1 MSQPKNSPPP
11 VSDEPEPIVIVT
23 NMIDFYRQQAVGLR
37 EFFARS
43 DADPTGLISA
53 VMLQAA
59 VQVLDDFLSPI
70 TQPFSGERLRVQLD
84 LLPSCI
90 AESWQHFPAIMLT
103 TVSDLA
109 SSFCKGFSPADTVL
123 GALAMDLILEEAD
136 FIAENWIGP
145 VNPADI
151 DAVRDLMYNDT
162 EHQLYYLRTEPL
174 GEEGLDSLFESY
186 FDHENG
192 LNGLHPWVETER

>member
-1 MSQPKNSPPP
+1 MSKPPTSPFPA
-11 VSDEPEPIVIVT
+11 SDEPQPIVIVT
-23 NMIDFYRQQAVGLR
+23 DMINFYRTQAVGLR
-37 EFFARS
+37 EFFASS
-43 DADPTGLISA
+43 DADPSGLVSA
-53 VMLQAA
+53 VMLNAA

-70 TQPFSGERLRVQLD
+70 AEPFSGERLRDQLD

-90 AESWQHFPAIMLT
+90 VEGWQRFPAIMLT

-109 SSFCKGFSPADTVL
+109 TSFCKGFTPADTVIE
-123 GALAMDLILEEAD
+123 ALALDLIVEEAN

-145 VNPADI
+145 VNPGDI
-151 DAVRDLMYNDT
+151 DAIRDLLYNDT
-162 EHQLYYLRTEPL
+162 EHELYYLRKEPL
-174 GEEGLDSLFESY
+174 GGEGLNSLFESY